1 MSYIILSMRSI
12 VFNKTIHDSE
22 IVTAKNAEN
31 IGGIFATR
39 KAELDILA
47 NDREVKNM
55 NFQTGIPCLAEQ
67 AKRLK
72 NLYERLSMAD
82 ANGEYR
88 STNGEKTTTINVKD
102 REYFKAVMNEG
113 EDFAV
118 GDPII
123 SKISKK
129 LVSVAAVPITVDGRV
144 VGMVGGTIPCDELSN
159 IVKNVKMGQTGYS
172 FIINS
177 AGLVIAHPDSDY
189 IRQFNIVDSNYQVD
203 GVKVKHSTND
213 SLAEAGRQIIGSE
226 DGKVKY
232 DWDGNSKYAIYHR
245 IPNTNWTLVM
255 TIPIGEMYT
264 EINRLTGV
272 IIWSSILALLI
283 MLGII
288 YCVISVVTNPIK
300 NMVVNIRRMAEG
312 DFSRKLEIES
322 NDEIGQMAGE
332 LNKMSE
338 SLSEMIGRVSDVATH
353 VETGSSQ
360 IASGNQ
366 DLSQRTQ
373 EQASTLEE
381 ISSTAVEITAS
392 IQQTAAN
399 SQQAE
404 QLSQSTLAV
413 VQEGERAVEDA
424 IDSMKQIT
432 DSSVRIGEII
442 KVVND
447 IAFQTNLLALNA
459 AVEAARAGEQGRGF
473 AVVAAEVRNLAG
485 RTAESSKEIEKLI
498 KESMD
503 RVTKGNSLVQQSG
516 EILQQVL
523 QNTRNVSGVIVEIA
537 TAMREQSLSSEQ
549 IQKAIMQLNQ
559 VTQQNAAL
567 VEEIASSGEELNSE
581 ASDLGEIISV
591 FKVIRLD
598 TGVSP
603 ISSKGS
609 DGRGLPKL
617 TGSSM
622 DKAHLAETFKE
633 DGFEQF

>member
-1 MSYIILSMRSI
+1 
-12 VFNKTIHDSE
+12 
-22 IVTAKNAEN
+22 
-31 IGGIFATR
+31 
-39 KAELDILA
+39 
-47 NDREVKNM
+47 
-55 NFQTGIPCLAEQ
+55 
-67 AKRLK
+67 
-72 NLYERLSMAD
+72 
-82 ANGEYR
+82 
-88 STNGEKTTTINVKD
+88 
-102 REYFKAVMNEG
+102 
-113 EDFAV
+113 
-118 GDPII
+118 
-123 SKISKK
+123 
-129 LVSVAAVPITVDGRV
+129 
-144 VGMVGGTIPCDELSN
+144 
-159 IVKNVKMGQTGYS
+159 
-172 FIINS
+172 
-177 AGLVIAHPDSDY
+177 
-189 IRQFNIVDSNYQVD
+189 
-203 GVKVKHSTND
+203 
-213 SLAEAGRQIIGSE
+213 
-226 DGKVKY
+226 
-232 DWDGNSKYAIYHR
+232 
-245 IPNTNWTLVM
+245 
-255 TIPIGEMYT
+255 
-264 EINRLTGV
+264 
-272 IIWSSILALLI
+272 
-283 MLGII
+283 
-288 YCVISVVTNPIK
+288 
-300 NMVVNIRRMAEG
+300 
-312 DFSRKLEIES
+312 
-322 NDEIGQMAGE
+322 
-332 LNKMSE
+332 
-338 SLSEMIGRVSDVATH
+338 
-353 VETGSSQ
+353 
-360 IASGNQ
+360 
-366 DLSQRTQ
+366 
-373 EQASTLEE
+373 
-381 ISSTAVEITAS
+381 
-392 IQQTAAN
+392 
-399 SQQAE
+399 
-404 QLSQSTLAV
+404 LAV